1 MSRLGWEP
9 KKDRDNREIPGCWIT
24 AAGYTV
30 AEFLVDDQQ
39 VYTVT
44 APGQSVAL
52 AYRAGRDG
60 VVQAITDHMAGRPV
74 AKFEG
79 EGA

>member
-1 MSRLGWEP
+1 MTIGWAP
-9 KKDRDNREIPGCWIT
+9 KKARENREIPGCWIT
-24 AAGYTV
+24 DAGYTV

-39 VYTVT
+39 VYTIT
-44 APGQSVAL
+44 APGESVAM
-52 AYRAGRDG
+52 AYRSGRDG
-60 VVQAITDHMAGRPV
+60 VVQAITDHMAGLAV

>member
-1 MSRLGWEP
+1 MTIGWAP
-9 KKDRDNREIPGCWIT
+9 KKNRDGQPTPGCWIT
-24 AAGYTV
+24 DGGYTV
-30 AEFLVDDQQ
+30 AEFLIDDRQ

-44 APGQSVAL
+44 PPGESVAM
-52 AYRAGRDG
+52 AYRSGRDG
-60 VVQAITDHMAGRPV
+60 VVAAITDHMAGRAV

>member
-1 MSRLGWEP
+1 MSSLGWEP

-44 APGQSVAL
+44 APGESVAM
-52 AYRAGRDG
+52 AYRSGRDG
-60 VVQAITDHMAGRPV
+60 VVLAITDHMAARPV
-74 AKFEG
+74 EKFEV

>member
-1 MSRLGWEP
+1 MTIGWAP
-9 KKDRDNREIPGCWIT
+9 KKNRDGQPTPGCWIT
-24 AAGYTV
+24 DGGYTV

-39 VYTVT
+39 VYSVT
-44 APGQSVAL
+44 SPGDSVAM
-52 AYRAGRDG
+52 AYRKSREG

>member
-1 MSRLGWEP
+1 MTISWAP

-30 AEFLVDDQQ
+30 AEFLVDHQQ

-44 APGQSVAL
+44 APGHSVAM
-52 AYRAGRDG
+52 AYRSGRDG
-60 VVQAITDHMAGRPV
+60 VVQAITDHMAGLAV

>member
-1 MSRLGWEP
+1 MNIGWVP

-24 AAGYTV
+24 DAGYTV

-44 APGQSVAL
+44 APGESVAM
-52 AYRAGRDG
+52 AYRSGRDG
-60 VVQAITDHMAGRPV
+60 VVQAITDRMAGLAV

>member
-1 MSRLGWEP
+1 MSIGWAP

-24 AAGYTV
+24 DAGNTV

-52 AYRAGRDG
+52 AYRAGRNG

-79 EGA
+79 EGV

>member
-1 MSRLGWEP
+1 MTIGWAP
-9 KKDRDNREIPGCWIT
+9 KKNRDGDVVPNCWIT
-24 AAGYTV
+24 DAGYTV

-52 AYRAGRDG
+52 AYRSGRDG
-60 VVQAITDHMAGRPV
+60 VVQAVTDHMAGRPV

>member
-1 MSRLGWEP
+1 MTIGWAP

-24 AAGYTV
+24 DAGYTV
-30 AEFLVDDQQ
+30 AEFLVDERQ

-44 APGQSVAL
+44 APGQSVAM
-52 AYRAGRDG
+52 AYRSGRGG
-60 VVQAITDHMAGRPV
+60 VVQAITDHMDGKPV

-79 EGA
+79 EGL

>member
-1 MSRLGWEP
+1 MNVIGWAP
-9 KKDRDNREIPGCWIT
+9 KKNRDGEVVPGCWTT
-24 AAGYTV
+24 AAGYLV
-30 AEFLVDDQQ
+30 AEFMVDGAK

-52 AYRAGRDG
+52 AYRRGRDG
-60 VVQAITDHMAGRPV
+60 VVAAIQAHMAGEPV

-79 EGA
+79 ETG